1 MKVKLLLLIISPF
14 CFAQVGIYGDVY
26 ISNNELLAIHTPTTH
41 FIDGIVLSDPL
52 QPGALKFIKTSSSP
66 NNWLDYLEDTLWQT
80 EDPCPEGFR
89 VPTETEWKAERDFWS
104 SNDAAGAFESPLKLP
119 LGDYRHRQTGK
130 LTDPGTSGRYWS
142 STTKDW
148 TLM

>member
-52 QPGALKFIKTSSSP
+52 QPDVVFRL
-66 NNWLDYLEDTLWQT
+66 LDFTVT
-80 EDPCPEGFR
+80 
-89 VPTETEWKAERDFWS
+89 RD
-104 SNDAAGAFESPLKLP
+104 
-119 LGDYRHRQTGK
+119 Y
-130 LTDPGTSGRYWS
+130 
-142 STTKDW
+142 
-148 TLM
+148 